1 MRKWIKMVLVL
12 VMIVMCSMTMLV
24 PAYAEELPALPEV
37 YVPVK
42 ISLSGPLPSPAEEY
56 IVRMEPEDAAYP
68 MPEGTVDGV
77 SSLTITGAATEN
89 FPAIVF
95 DRVGIYTY
103 KLYQLEGTNKR
114 CTYDKTGYFLKV
126 TISNKE
132 DYSGLEATAVLYPFD
147 GGEKMLTAEFEN
159 VYAPLPAGPVPV
171 VPAGEVIEDEQVPL
185 AQAAQT
191 GSYAPLLLALCILS
205 GFGIILLNVR
215 KKEEEEE

>member
-1 MRKWIKMVLVL
+1 MRKWINLFLAL
-12 VMIVMCSMTMLV
+12 VMIVMCSMTMVV
-24 PAYAEELPALPEV
+24 PAYAEELPEQSALPEV

-42 ISLSGPLPSPAEEY
+42 ISLSGPLPNPAEEY

-147 GGEKMLTAEFEN
+147 GGEKMLTAEFKN
-159 VYAPLPAGPVPV
+159 VYAPIPAEPVPV
-171 VPAGEVIEDEQVPL
+171 VPHDDAIEDEKVPL
-185 AQAAQT
+185 AQ
-191 GSYAPLLLALCILS
+191 
-205 GFGIILLNVR
+205 
-215 KKEEEEE
+215 E